1 MKTIIETVIIGL
13 ALFIVGV
20 GRAVEIDVTFDNVPA
35 QIQCGQTW
43 TNNNVILSFSE
54 TLPSE
59 GSSGNYCSFEADPG
73 YIWLY
78 PSRLIL
84 DFSLLNQP
92 VTAVNANVVYDMS
105 GLFAYNGTTNIGV
118 DQYSWSGTLSLNFTN
133 QYPSYC
139 AIWGYEGI
147 VNGITIV
154 TGVAGTLGI
163 EQTNGVITVFWST
176 NQASFVLQGNSDL
189 SNPSGWTTQTNNI
202 QSDGTNLY
210 YTVVAPVGTEYFRLR
225 H

>member
-1 MKTIIETVIIGL
+1 MKILIQIEIIGL
-13 ALFIVGV
+13 ALLCIGSTQ
-20 GRAVEIDVTFDNVPA
+20 ATQINVTFDNVPA
-35 QIQCGQTW
+35 QVQCGQTW

-59 GSSGNYCSFEADPG
+59 GSSGSYCSFEADPG

-92 VTAVNANVVYDMS
+92 VTAINANVVYDMS
-105 GLFAYNGTTNIGV
+105 GLFAYNGTNNIGV
-118 DQYSWSGTLSLNFTN
+118 DQYSGSGTLSLNFTN

-139 AIWGYEGI
+139 AIWGDEGI
-147 VNGITIV
+147 VSGITIV

-163 EQTNGVITVFWST
+163 EQTHGVITVFWPT
-176 NQASFVLQGNSDL
+176 NQASFVLEGNSDL

-202 QSDGTNLY
+202 QSDGTNFY
-210 YTVVAPVGTEYFRLR
+210 YDVAAPVWTEYFRLR

>member
-1 MKTIIETVIIGL
+1 MKTIIPVEIIGF
-13 ALFIVGV
+13 ALLFVGV
-20 GRAVEIDVTFDNVPA
+20 SHAAQINITFDNVPA
-35 QIQCGQTW
+35 QVACGQIW

-73 YIWLY
+73 YVWLY
-78 PSRLIL
+78 PSRLVL

-92 VTAVNANVVYDMS
+92 VTAINANIVYDMS
-105 GLFAYNGTTNIGV
+105 GLFAYSGTTNIGV
-118 DQYSWSGTLSLNFTN
+118 DQYTGSGTLSLNFTN

-147 VNGITIV
+147 VNGITVV
-154 TGVAGTLGI
+154 TGVTGTLGI
-163 EQTNGVITVFWST
+163 EQTNGVITVFWPT
-176 NQASFVLQGNSDL
+176 NQASFVLECNSNIL
-189 SNPSGWTTQTNNI
+189 STSGWAARTNNI
-202 QSDGTNLY
+202 QSDGTNFFY
-210 YTVVAPVGTEYFRLR
+210 NITAPVGTEYFRLR

>member
-1 MKTIIETVIIGL
+1 VKTIIS
-13 ALFIVGV
+13 
-20 GRAVEIDVTFDNVPA
+20 VEIIASALLFVSVSQAAQINVTFDNVPSPVA
-35 QIQCGQTW
+35 CGQIW

-73 YIWLY
+73 YVWLY
-78 PSRLIL
+78 PCRLIL
-84 DFSLLNQP
+84 DFSLLTQP
-92 VTAVNANVVYDMS
+92 VTAVNASVVYDMS
-105 GLFAYNGTTNIGV
+105 GLNAYSATTNIGV
-118 DQYSWSGTLSLNFTN
+118 DPYDGSGTLSLNFTN

-147 VNGITIV
+147 VSGVTVV

-163 EQTNGVITVFWST
+163 EQTNGVITVFWPT
-176 NQASFVLQGNSDL
+176 NQASFVLECNSNIFN
-189 SNPSGWTTQTNNI
+189 SSGWSARTNNI
-202 QSDGTNLY
+202 QSDGTNFY
-210 YTVVAPVGTEYFRLR
+210 YSITAPVGTEYFRLR